1 MVSLDES
8 LSRVMRIGGATGA
21 AFVDYGTGS
30 ALRTAGESG
39 GVDLLMAADGASN
52 VVRAARASLARL
64 GLPNVVEDVLITAPG
79 RYHLA
84 RLMHDGGGDGLLLF
98 VGLERP
104 RANLA
109 LSLHELARIERD
121 LAS

>member
-1 MVSLDES
+1 VSLDES

-30 ALRTAGESG
+30 ALRTAGEASG
-39 GVDLLMAADGASN
+39 IDLSMAADGASTI
-52 VVRAARASLARL
+52 VRAARESLLRL
-64 GLPNVVEDVLITAPG
+64 GLPNAIEDVLITTPG

-84 RLMHDGGGDGLLLF
+84 RMVADGGGDGLLLF

-109 LSLHELARIERD
+109 LSLHELARIEQE